1 MFVEILI
8 NVVFTR
14 LFDENLLRE
23 KEKKLLLFKIVTGDF
38 LKIVLIALLS
48 KKF

>member
-23 KEKKLLLFKIVTGDF
+23 KENNKNNILFKIVTGDF
-38 LKIVLIALLS
+38 LKIVLII
-48 KKF
+48 